1 MRPAN
6 QPREPK
12 TPAAR
17 LMAPAGPRIGHGMS
31 EIPADFPDRYRITDP
46 HDPFETGAGPFY
58 SPVDDGGDPRVVLK
72 AEPGHCN
79 TSGAIHGGLLMTMA
93 DLALCAEANRE
104 MPEERSITISLNS
117 EFVAAGQAGDFVV
130 ARAEVIRRPGS
141 MVFVRGQIRAGD
153 RVLLN
158 SSAVVKRVKRG

>member
-1 MRPAN
+1 MHPGKSGAGS
-6 QPREPK
+6 
-12 TPAAR
+12 AAR
-17 LMAPAGPRIGHGMS
+17 LMAPARPRIGRGMS
-31 EIPADFPDRYRITDP
+31 EIPADFPDRYSVTDP
-46 HDPFETGAGPFY
+46 HDPFETGTGPFY
-58 SPVDDGGDPRVVLK
+58 SPIDDDGDPRVVLK

-130 ARAEVIRRPGS
+130 ARAEVIRRTGS
-141 MVFVRGQIRAGD
+141 MVFVRGQITAGD